1 MRSTTWLSWLTL
13 LSLMLLALLTGGCQK
28 GRTPMP
34 PVITSIAPTGVL
46 GVPDQPV
53 TFSAQVTG
61 AGPFTYAWTFGG
73 GTDPA
78 TSTAESPTVDLGE
91 VGTYT
96 GTLTVTD
103 ALSESTMAPFVFEV
117 QPLPT
122 IQGITPDGP
131 VGRPLQRV
139 TFAADTTGYVAAYAW
154 DFGGGA
160 LPNSSTD
167 ATPEVAIQAPGTYTG
182 SLTVFANG
190 AAIQAVPFEY
200 EVEVATAPTFSL
212 TRVGPASSGAPGRS
226 PVISMVNHWGRLAM
240 VYNPPTG
247 GLMMAR
253 AKTTVPSGCCDWEQY
268 PVVPVGGI
276 LSSQSLVSINGRL
289 ALLYGTAPES
299 GAAYLWVAIATTE
312 EPTSSD
318 DWIRYKLTESEARV
332 PYAMIT
338 VGERLR
344 VFHCR
349 NVLLDPLIA
358 MTIICQTATVEL
370 PTSASDWSETI
381 ATDDFNGIIETLK
394 VAQIGD
400 TVQALFKRPTE
411 VGGGIVPLLQASSLD
426 PAGPEDWRIVSASAD
441 GSQVSR
447 GFDLIDDGGVPFL
460 AFPRSALTP
469 FPRNM
474 LLLRPTVPE
483 PRERGHAEDW
493 QVLQLTGQT
502 ADNIGPVSLA
512 RSLGRLA
519 VVFQDRKAGTTLL
532 GRQIGVNNMATADWE
547 IVTIDGGQTDR
558 WTGLT
563 ALTDLDG
570 RLAVAYSLTSE
581 GQIGIAVA
589 NDEY

>member
-34 PVITSIAPTGVL
+34 PVITAIAPTGVL

-61 AGPFTYAWTFGG
+61 TGPFTYAWTFGG

-78 TSTAESPTVDLGE
+78 TSTAASPTVDLGE

-103 ALSESTMAPFVFEV
+103 ALSESTMASFAFEV

-122 IQGITPDGP
+122 IQGITPEGP
-131 VGRPLQRV
+131 IGRPLQRV

-190 AAIQAVPFEY
+190 AAIQALPFEY
-200 EVEVATAPTFSL
+200 EVEAATAPTFSL
-212 TRVGPASSGAPGRS
+212 TRVGPQATGLPGPAPD
-226 PVISMVNHWGRLAM
+226 ISMVNHLGRLALL
-240 VYNPPTG
+240 YNHPTDG
-247 GLMMAR
+247 IMLAR
-253 AKTTVPSGCCDWEQY
+253 AKTTVPSGCCDWEQHVIDPAGFSRY
-268 PVVPVGGI
+268 TK
-276 LSSQSLVSINGRL
+276 SLVSINGRL
-289 ALLYGTAPES
+289 AVIYAKTPVIGS
-299 GAAYLWVAIATTE
+299 GIIWIAMATTE

-318 DWIRYKLTESEARV
+318 DWARYELTLDFARG
-332 PYAMIT
+332 PWALIAA
-338 VGERLR
+338 GGRLR
-344 VFHCR
+344 VLHLTYDAAIGYL
-349 NVLLDPLIA
+349 VY
-358 MTIICQTATVEL
+358 QTATTEHPL
-370 PTSASDWSETI
+370 ATADWT
-381 ATDDFNGIIETLK
+381 ATAVTDEFNGLIKDIML
-394 VAQIGD
+394 AQIGE
-400 TVQALFKRPTE
+400 TVQGLFLRATE
-411 VGGGIVPLLQASSLD
+411 VGGGTVQLLQASSLD
-426 PAGPEDWRIVSASAD
+426 PAGPEDWRIVTASAD
-441 GSQVSR
+441 GSQVTR

-483 PRERGHAEDW
+483 PRVRIGHAEDW

-502 ADNIGPVSLA
+502 ADNIGSAILC
-512 RSLGRLA
+512 RSQERLA
-519 VVFQDRKAGTTLL
+519 VFFEDRKSQAVML
-532 GRQIGVNNMATADWE
+532 GRQTGVNNMALGDWE
-547 IVTIDGGQTDR
+547 VSTIEA
-558 WTGLT
+558 GLWDVYSGYYAT
-563 ALTDLDG
+563 ADLDG
-570 RLAVAYSLTSE
+570 LLAVAYSIERE